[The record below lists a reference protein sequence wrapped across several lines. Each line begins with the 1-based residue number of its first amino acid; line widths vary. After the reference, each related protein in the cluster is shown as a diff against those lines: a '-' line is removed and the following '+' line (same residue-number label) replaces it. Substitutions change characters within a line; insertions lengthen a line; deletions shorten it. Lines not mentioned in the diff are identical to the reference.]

1 VATTFSI
8 TFDEISSL
16 VTGKHKK
23 NTCKYADNKE
33 RYLEE
38 SNYRKAMLLH
48 IIQQTSTGMWTLG
61 LYDNTQMLNRGTQ
74 TLTELFHEPMCI

>member
-1 VATTFSI
+1 VLVKNCGKFVEELFRVATTFSI

-48 IIQQTSTGMWTLG
+48 IIQQTSTGM
-61 LYDNTQMLNRGTQ
+61 
-74 TLTELFHEPMCI
+74 